1 MKNSNFLIR
10 KEYKFVL
17 ENKEVL
23 NFFKFYSKT
32 IKKLH
37 PKRKIISLYFDT
49 PDFQLYKN
57 SILNDVDKTK
67 IRFRQYPQKNSN
79 IYKEIKIN
87 SQNGKEK
94 LSELTEYSKL
104 SAIKNVVHENSQLT
118 PVIYIEYDREYFEV
132 ENSIRVTIDNNIY
145 YSPPKN
151 RSLFSKKITEDK
163 TIVEFKLLDKSFTDV
178 EKLFFKN
185 PQAFSKFTNGMQKI
199 YALD

>member
-1 MKNSNFLIR
+1 MKNNNFLIR

-67 IRFRQYPQKNSN
+67 IRFRQYPQKNSK

-132 ENSIRVTIDNNIY
+132 ENSIRVTIDNDIY
-145 YSPPKN
+145 YSSKN

-163 TIVEFKLLDKSFTDV
+163 QSLNLSYLINHLPMLKN
-178 EKLFFKN
+178 FF
-185 PQAFSKFTNGMQKI
+185 
-199 YALD
+199 

>member
-1 MKNSNFLIR
+1 MKNNNFLLR

-37 PKRKIISLYFDT
+37 PDRKIISLYFDT
-49 PDFQLYKN
+49 SNFHYYKS
-57 SILNDVDKTK
+57 SILNDVDKIK
-67 IRFRQYPQKNSN
+67 IRFRQYPQNSSA

-94 LSELTEYSKL
+94 LSELTEYSEL
-104 SAIKNVVHENSQLT
+104 SSIKNVMYENYLLT
-118 PVIYIEYDREYFEV
+118 PVLYVEYDREYYEV
-132 ENSIRVTIDNNIY
+132 ENSIRVTIDNKIF
-145 YSPPKN
+145 YSVPRN
-151 RSLFSKKITEDK
+151 RSLFSKKIIEDK
-163 TIVEFKLLDKSFTDV
+163 TIVEFKLLDESFTDV

-185 PQAFSKFTNGMQKI
+185 PQAFSKFSNGMQKM
-199 YALD
+199 YSLD